1 MKKIITFVSCFIY
14 CVSALSFQVSP
25 DVKLPELNVP
35 SIYGGEAVNVGD
47 LDWSQILNN
56 GEGVGEGVVPSKV
69 KKPSLLKG
77 AARFVVAKKVWN
89 NKGKIVVLG
98 LVSLIGIGITK
109 SKYLKLI
116 NNPEDNEDY
125 MIELIEDKPKR
136 FSVFHKVVIYNYL
149 KTDDKEHKDKLEYF
163 IDFFNLGVTKE
174 ALNKIEMSE
183 KGFKDIE
190 SEVIDMVK
198 VIHNDWKNDK
208 NRPKCDKAFYE
219 NTIMKVNNYRPVPDV
234 IFRNNPLGVVK
245 NDVDNH
251 KILTKSKTNFLTSDH
266 IPSYKAVEIFLRNK
280 GVYGHYKSGFKL
292 VLSGRG
298 DNEILENNLT
308 GILVESIQHN
318 KSSITYGGNNKGKKP
333 LMDSENLLKATVR
346 DISFFAYKLNNGSI
360 DYLRSAPYLIKR
372 NFYLC
377 LYPIGDNYDYK
388 ELTQ

>member
-1 MKKIITFVSCFIY
+1 MKKIITLVSCYIY

-56 GEGVGEGVVPSKV
+56 GEGVVPSKV

-89 NKGKIVVLG
+89 NKGKIVVFG

-109 SKYLKLI
+109 SKYLNLI

-174 ALNKIEMSE
+174 ALNKIEMS
-183 KGFKDIE
+183 KKSFKDIE
-190 SEVIDMVK
+190 NEVIDIVK

-234 IFRNNPLGVVK
+234 ILRSNFGLISE

-251 KILTKSKTNFLTSDH
+251 ETLTNNKDSLLTSDH
-266 IPSYKAVEIFLRNK
+266 IPSYKSVEVFLKNK
-280 GVYGHYKSGFKL
+280 NVYGYYKDGYLPIKNE
-292 VLSGRG
+292 RK
-298 DNEILENNLT
+298 DNLLLANNLT
-308 GILVESIQHN
+308 GVLI
-318 KSSITYGGNNKGKKP
+318 KSDDHMKFSITYAGNNFKRKIKD
-333 LMDSENLLKATVR
+333 DSNDLLKATVR
-346 DISFFAYKLNNGSI
+346 DIAFLANNLGVAKDS
-360 DYLRSAPYLIKR
+360 YLKSAPYIIKR

-377 LYPIGDNYDYK
+377 LYEIGDNYDYRK
-388 ELTQ
+388 LTQ